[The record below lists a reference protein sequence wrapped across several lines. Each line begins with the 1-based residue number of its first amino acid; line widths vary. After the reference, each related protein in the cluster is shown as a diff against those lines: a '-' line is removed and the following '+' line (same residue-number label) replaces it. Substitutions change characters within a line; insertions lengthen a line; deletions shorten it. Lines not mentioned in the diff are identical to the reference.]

1 LHLIYQTFDLVRRG
15 LTPITMML
23 EAGHQ
28 LARHENNPWR
38 DSLLHRAFGAACEV
52 PARGLRAYP
61 KQDFMVRDGKGGFFD
76 ERCVQS
82 LPFADLIG
90 FGVRDAASKPK
101 VLVAAALSG
110 HHATLLRDT
119 MRAIARDF
127 DPYITDWKDA
137 RMVPAEEGD
146 FGLDDYIDYLIT
158 FLETLGPG
166 THVVATCQA
175 APPALVAAAVLA
187 KRNPELVPSSLTLMA
202 GPMDTRVN
210 KTLINKVS
218 DRVPLG
224 LLKKTNIMTVPA
236 GHPGSGR
243 RVYPGLFQLSGFVA
257 MNLLVHVRKYG
268 EFVRH
273 SIGGDHESAETFRE
287 FYDEYF
293 SVLDM
298 TESFYVES
306 LEKIFYE
313 HHIPTG
319 RMTFRGEPVDFGAL
333 RDMALLTVE
342 GSEDQFCSL
351 GQTEAAHAICPNIPK
366 ERRRHHVQEGV
377 GHYGIFS
384 GSKYQRHIYPVIRDF
399 IQATVQQRAQ
409 AAA

>member
-1 LHLIYQTFDLVRRG
+1 MIYQTFDLVRRS
-15 LTPITMML
+15 LNPITLML
-23 EAGHQ
+23 EAGHE
-28 LARHENNPWR
+28 LARHEKNPWR
-38 DSLLHRAFGAACEV
+38 DTLLHRAFGAACEV
-52 PARGLRAYP
+52 PARALRAYP
-61 KQDFMVRDGKGGFFD
+61 KQEFMVRDGRGGFLE

-82 LPFADLIG
+82 LPFADLVG
-90 FGVRDAASKPK
+90 FGVKNAAGKPK

-119 MRAIARDF
+119 LRGFARNF
-127 DPYITDWKDA
+127 DPYISDWKDA
-137 RMVPAEEGD
+137 RMVPPEEGD
-146 FGLDDYIDYLIT
+146 FGFDDYVDYLIT

-187 KRNPELVPSSLTLMA
+187 ERNLQLVPASLTLMA
-202 GPMDTRVN
+202 GPIDTRVN

-218 DRVPLG
+218 DRLPLD

-236 GHPGSGR
+236 GYPGSGR

-268 EFVRH
+268 EFISH
-273 SIGGDHESAETFRE
+273 SIGGNHEDAETFRE

-298 TESFYVES
+298 TESFYVET
-306 LEKIFYE
+306 LEKVFYE

-319 RMTFRGEPVDFGAL
+319 LMTFRGKPVDFGAL
-333 RDMALLTVE
+333 RAMPLLTVE

-351 GQTEAAHAICPNIPK
+351 GQTEAAHAICPNIP
-366 ERRRHHVQEGV
+366 EDMRRHHVQAGV

-384 GSKYQRHIYPVIRDF
+384 GSKFQKHIYPVIRDF
-399 IQATVQQRAQ
+399 IHTSVEQRKQ